1 MEQEKINYDKIMDLG
16 FTEEIGSDDMY
27 YRQNGYEYAIV
38 SKELTKTISL
48 DWEKRTK
55 LCRLIRIDRPKKGN
69 IKAELPIMNLQHLK
83 DLINF
88 FSNEEDITQRVE
100 YEDF

>member
-1 MEQEKINYDKIMDLG
+1 MEQEKIDYDKIMALG
-16 FTEEIGSDDMY
+16 FTEEIGSDDVY

-48 DWEKRTK
+48 YWEKETK
-55 LCRLIRIDRPKKGN
+55 LCKLIRIDIPKTGN

-88 FSNEEDITQRVE
+88 FSNEKEQTFDYSTCA
-100 YEDF
+100 

>member
-1 MEQEKINYDKIMDLG
+1 MEQQKINYNKIMALG
-16 FTEEIGSDDMY
+16 FTEEIGSDDVY

-38 SKELTKTISL
+38 SKKLTKTISL
-48 DWEKRTK
+48 DWEKETK
-55 LCRLIRIDRPKKGN
+55 LCRMIRIDSPNKGN

-88 FSNEEDITQRVE
+88 FSNDKEQAFDYGTCA
-100 YEDF
+100 